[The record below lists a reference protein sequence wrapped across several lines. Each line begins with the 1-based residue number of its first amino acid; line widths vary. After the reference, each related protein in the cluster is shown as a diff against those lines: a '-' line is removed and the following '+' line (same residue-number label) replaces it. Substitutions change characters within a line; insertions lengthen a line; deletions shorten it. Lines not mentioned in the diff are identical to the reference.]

1 MGSDGWYLVS
11 GRTTVGRARPQ
22 HYGLGVEQDSSDSD
36 SNADAEAPGGAIAV
50 MFLVWAVLLLL
61 APAYFGSAGA
71 ARTVWYVFAGISGTI
86 GVGGAAVELSGV
98 SRREA
103 LKGFGAVIALAVTAV
118 LMGTPPLIWSVPSP
132 WDEILKSSA
141 FVFALATAMG
151 ASIEIGKRFALAR
164 TKPRRTREKRL
175 GETLL
180 SAVVAVL
187 SLATAVIGFIAAFAS
202 KH

>member
-1 MGSDGWYLVS
+1 MGSDGWYPVS

-22 HYGLGVEQDSSDSD
+22 HYGLGVQQDSSDSD

-50 MFLVWAVLLLL
+50 MFLVWAVLLLF

-103 LKGFGAVIALAVTAV
+103 LKGKGAPMACAMIYWGTDYQGFFDVFIEHGAVVDLR
-118 LMGTPPLIWSVPSP
+118 PLNGLDIGPS
-132 WDEILKSSA
+132 KYQ
-141 FVFALATAMG
+141 
-151 ASIEIGKRFALAR
+151 RQ
-164 TKPRRTREKRL
+164 PR
-175 GETLL
+175 LL
-180 SAVVAVL
+180 
-187 SLATAVIGFIAAFAS
+187 
-202 KH
+202 